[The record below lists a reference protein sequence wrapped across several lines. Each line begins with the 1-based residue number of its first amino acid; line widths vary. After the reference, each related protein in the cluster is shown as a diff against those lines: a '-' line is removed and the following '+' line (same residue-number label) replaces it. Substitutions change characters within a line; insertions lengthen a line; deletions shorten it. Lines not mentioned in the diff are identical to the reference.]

1 MCGSSPGSPDR
12 CPDLARHM
20 LTSALMTMTADDRV
34 SAAMWAIRPE
44 LPIDLDQVHELHR
57 AAFPGPLEADL
68 VDAIRTSALYVP
80 EGSLVAVT
88 EDGSILGHVLL
99 SRATLQ
105 HDGAPATDVLA
116 LAPLAVLPPHQGR
129 GIGSALARAAVTAAD
144 ARVEPMTVVLGAP
157 HFYGRFGFV
166 PARLHDVEGPWPEAG
181 DAFQVRPRS
190 DLDAV
195 PSGTV
200 VYPPAFDSI

>member
-1 MCGSSPGSPDR
+1 
-12 CPDLARHM
+12 
-20 LTSALMTMTADDRV
+20 MTMTADERA

-44 LPIDLDQVHELHR
+44 LPIDLDQVHDLHR
-57 AAFPGPLEADL
+57 AAFPGPMEADL
-68 VDAIRTSALYVP
+68 VDAIRSSARHVP

-88 EDGSILGHVLL
+88 EDGSVLGHVLL
-99 SRATLQ
+99 SQVSLERE
-105 HDGAPATDVLA
+105 GFPPTDVLA

-129 GIGSALARAAVTAAD
+129 GIGSALARAAVAAAD

-166 PARLHDVEGPWPEAG
+166 PARLHDVTGPWPEAA
-181 DAFQVRPRS
+181 DAFQVRPRA
-190 DLDAV
+190 DLEVV

-200 VYPPAFDSI
+200 VYPPAFDSF